1 MKKHPAEAGSASVSS
16 THDLPHTT
24 PLAAPRDAAAAAAAA
39 AKWLTAAAGRWRI
52 AIITVLVTTLLA
64 WIFAVLQ
71 PKRWSAH
78 ALAAVAPVTSGLA
91 PEEIIRSVDTLERR
105 TLVATVAALASTPV
119 VHEASVRRSAGAED
133 YLIEAT
139 VLPNTNLIRIEV
151 EGSDRLRVVDAAN
164 RIAPLLS
171 TQAQAMYGVYRVIA
185 VSTAVPPEEPLY
197 PRVGRIV
204 LAGLLVG
211 ILLGVLLSW
220 GIERQAASR
229 ER

>member
-1 MKKHPAEAGSASVSS
+1 MKKQPADAELASVSPNQ
-16 THDLPHTT
+16 HDFPH
-24 PLAAPRDAAAAAAAA
+24 RS
-39 AKWLTAAAGRWRI
+39 AAGRSPVAAGAANRLAEAARRWRI
-52 AIITVLVTTLLA
+52 AIVTVLVTTLLA

-71 PKRWSAH
+71 PKRWSAE
-78 ALAAVAPVTSGLA
+78 AVVAVAPVTAGMA

-105 TLVATVAALASTPV
+105 TLVATVAALASTRA
-119 VHEASVRRSAGAED
+119 VHETSVRRSAGAED
-133 YLIEAT
+133 YIIEAT

-151 EGSDRLRVVDAAN
+151 EGPDRLRVVDAAN

-185 VSTAVPPEEPLY
+185 VTNAVPPEEALY
-197 PRVGRIV
+197 PRVERIV

-211 ILLGVLLSW
+211 VLLGVVLSW
-220 GIERQAASR
+220 GVERQTAGR